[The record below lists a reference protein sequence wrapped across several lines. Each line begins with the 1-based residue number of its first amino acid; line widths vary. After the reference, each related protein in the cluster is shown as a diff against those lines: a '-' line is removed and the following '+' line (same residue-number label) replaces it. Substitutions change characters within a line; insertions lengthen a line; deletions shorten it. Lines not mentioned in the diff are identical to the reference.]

1 MFGNRS
7 SPKIFDQFSHE
18 ICWIAQHNYGIGFM
32 LHLLDDFLTVDPTSA
47 GFVNFT
53 SDASASVAA
62 NNMALQLRLVFA
74 HRRFFRREQVFRDR
88 TNPFDKFYERE
99 MFERYRF
106 GKDDLWKIS
115 DEMLGGE
122 LEFGS
127 TRLGG
132 TPDIVE
138 LLITLRILACGG
150 FQLDIGD
157 MFGITNAT
165 VGRLFHREVGIIA
178 GRVT

>member
-1 MFGNRS
+1 
-7 SPKIFDQFSHE
+7 
-18 ICWIAQHNYGIGFM
+18 
-32 LHLLDDFLTVDPTSA
+32 
-47 GFVNFT
+47 
-53 SDASASVAA
+53 
-62 NNMALQLRLVFA
+62 MALQLRLVFA
-74 HRRFFRREQVFRDR
+74 HRRLFRREQVFRDR

-99 MFERYRF
+99 TLEQYRF

-127 TRLGG
+127 TPLGG
-132 TPDIVE
+132 TPAIVQP
-138 LLITLRILACGG
+138 LITLRMLACGG

-157 MFGITNAT
+157 MFGVTKATVGRLFHQAT

-178 GRVT
+178 RRLGQLAR